1 VRQWHLTG
9 GDWDGQIPDCAV
21 RKVLRFIVMSMGKAT
36 ATPDGPALTN
46 GRFLLQGLSAFKHRN
61 YRLFFF
67 GQLISVIGT
76 WMQTTA
82 QAWLVTDLTSSAF
95 RVALVAVFQFLPVLF
110 LSLVG
115 GMIADRLPKRNL
127 LVFTQIASALLA
139 AILAVLVWTDRVELW
154 QVYVLALCLG
164 IVNSFDLPARQA
176 FVVDMVGK
184 GDLVN
189 AVALNSALFNAA
201 RIVGPA
207 IAGILI
213 ATVGVAICFAFN
225 AVSYIAV
232 IVGLLMMRLKTV
244 PRATNRG
251 GLAEMREGIAY
262 VRTTP
267 VLLLPIILVGFVAT
281 FGMNFNVWIPLL
293 AKHELKTGAG
303 EFGALTAALGV
314 GSLIGALVLAFM
326 GKRPQYNVMISTA
339 ALLGLANLVLAIAGA
354 IPLAVGVALAIL
366 PLNGFAMT
374 TTMAMANSIVQTESR
389 DELRGRVMS
398 VYMMVFGGTAPFGAL
413 LAGLIASALGTPAS
427 IAIGGLVTFAAAIA
441 VSTRR
446 HLAVS
451 PELSTLARSAD
462 D

>member
-1 VRQWHLTG
+1 
-9 GDWDGQIPDCAV
+9 
-21 RKVLRFIVMSMGKAT
+21 MSMGKAT

-46 GRFLLQGLSAFKHRN
+46 RPFLLQGLSAFKHRN

-127 LVFTQIASALLA
+127 LVITSIASALLA
-139 AILAVLVWTDRVELW
+139 AVLAVLVWTDRVELW

-213 ATVGVAICFAFN
+213 ATVGIAICFAFN

-244 PRATNRG
+244 PRATKRS

-262 VRTTP
+262 VRSTP

-293 AKHELKTGAG
+293 AKHELRTGAG

-326 GKRPQYNVMISTA
+326 GRRPQYRFMITTA

-413 LAGLIASALGTPAS
+413 LAGLTASALGTPAS

-451 PELSTLARSAD
+451 PELS
-462 D
+462 

>member
-1 VRQWHLTG
+1 MSTG
-9 GDWDGQIPDCAV
+9 KTAAGPDRPAITD
-21 RKVLRFIVMSMGKAT
+21 RRPPRFA
-36 ATPDGPALTN
+36 
-46 GRFLLQGLSAFKHRN
+46 QGLSAFKHRN

-82 QAWLVTDLTSSAF
+82 QAWLVTELTNSEF
-95 RVALVAVFQFLPVLF
+95 RVALVAAFQFMPVLF
-110 LSLVG
+110 LSLIG

-127 LVFTQIASALLA
+127 LVLTQIASAGLA
-139 AILAVLVWTDRVELW
+139 AILAVLVWVDRVELW
-154 QVYVLALCLG
+154 HVYVLALCLG
-164 IVNSFDLPARQA
+164 VVNAFDLPARQA
-176 FVVDMVGK
+176 FLVEMVGK
-184 GDLVN
+184 EDLVN
-189 AVALNSALFNAA
+189 AVALNSALFNGA

-213 ATVGVAICFAFN
+213 ATVGTAICFGIN
-225 AVSYIAV
+225 SISYLAV
-232 IVGLLMMRLKTV
+232 IVGLLMMRLKDRPTAV
-244 PRATNRG
+244 RRAGFEEVREGLRYVRATPA
-251 GLAEMREGIAY
+251 LY
-262 VRTTP
+262 
-267 VLLLPIILVGFVAT
+267 LPMILVGFVAT
-281 FGMNFNVWIPLL
+281 FGMNFNVWVPLL
-293 AKHELKTGAG
+293 AKHELHTGAG
-303 EFGALTAALGV
+303 EFGALTAALGI

-326 GKRPQYNVMISTA
+326 GKRPQYTFMIATA

-413 LAGLIASALGTPAS
+413 LAGAIASAFGTPTS
-427 IAIGGLVTFAAAIA
+427 IAIGGLVTICAAIG
-441 VSTRR
+441 VRTRR
-446 HLAVS
+446 HLVVS
-451 PELSTLARSAD
+451 PRLAPAVRSAD